1 MAGETEGT
9 GTEGMTGADDGL
21 SVEETVNDLAESLH
35 LVEEQAEGKG
45 NEQGEASTQDG
56 AAPPAG
62 TEQES
67 TEGAAPAAAE
77 QGAAP
82 VAPPTADERV
92 PDTWRPEAQAKWA
105 TVDPVVRAE
114 IAKRE
119 QDVARFVGEATP
131 AINIAKA
138 VTKTFEPYLPML
150 QRYGIDPI
158 VHISRLL
165 EGHTLLL
172 FGDPQTKAQM
182 ARNLIQSAGI
192 DIQALA
198 SDPNSTAQ
206 ANNQQLGYIR
216 ALEERLARMETG
228 VTGVTST
235 IQEAREAELSQ
246 GITAFAS
253 DTENHPFF
261 WEVANTGEIKALI
274 DSGAARTL
282 SDAYELA
289 VLKNPVTR
297 AKQLALDSKRQAEA
311 AATANAAKSAAARKA
326 TSANVK
332 SRGSGRLAPA
342 EETIDETLRTT
353 LSDIHARAPH

>member
-1 MAGETEGT
+1 MAGEKEET

-21 SVEETVNDLAESLH
+21 NVEETVSDLVDSLH
-35 LVEEQAEGKG
+35 LTEEPDGKD
-45 NEQGEASTQDG
+45 EHETPTKDG

-82 VAPPTADERV
+82 AAPPTADERV

-105 TVDPVVRAE
+105 QVDPVVRAE

-138 VTKTFEPYLPML
+138 VTKTFEPYMPML
-150 QRYGIDPI
+150 QRFGVDPI
-158 VHISRLL
+158 QHLQGLL
-165 EGHTLLL
+165 QGHTILL
-172 FGDPQTKAQM
+172 FGEPAVKARM
-182 ARNLIQSAGI
+182 IANLAQQAGV
-192 DIQALA
+192 DLQALA
-198 SDPNSTAQ
+198 ADPNSSAQ

-216 ALEERLARMETG
+216 SLEERLARMETG

-246 GITAFAS
+246 GIMAFAS
-253 DTENHPFF
+253 DTEQHPFF

-297 AKQLALDSKRQAEA
+297 AKQLALESKRQAEA
-311 AATANAAKSAAARKA
+311 AATANAAKVTAARRA
-326 TSANVK
+326 TGANVK

-342 EETIDETLRTT
+342 EETIDETLRDT
-353 LSDIHARAPH
+353 LSDIHSRATH